1 MSEIVELRL
10 REWGYAHA
18 RQLPSGLWL
27 AVRPQFVTTALCLDI
42 DERVGTY
49 RTRFCYENRFAA
61 VLDFA
66 LWDGV
71 GDPPGNWI
79 KQKPE
84 DRMNPNWLA
93 AARRDMHG

>member
-1 MSEIVELRL
+1 MNDEIELRL
-10 REWGYAHA
+10 REWGYVHA
-18 RQLPSGLWL
+18 RRLPSGLWL
-27 AVRPQFVTTALCLDI
+27 AVKPQLLTTALCLDI
-42 DERVGTY
+42 DEQHGAY

-66 LWDGV
+66 VWDGDD
-71 GDPPGNWI
+71 DPPGNWI